1 MVGWTLNEG
10 MIVQDDPDSVQLTQQ
25 VAHDSKAPPTAA
37 PQSSEQLAVHQAA
50 SLPQTPEHPDLQSR
64 TVAKEFKTAEQLAEM
79 ILSDL
84 RQVKGCPKAGVTVTV
99 YGLGPWNSWLH
110 FGAAAGPVRNKTEL
124 QEFCT
129 ILTERLKGRY
139 DILP

>member
-1 MVGWTLNEG
+1 MK
-10 MIVQDDPDSVQLTQQ
+10 DDPDLVQLARQIPQ
-25 VAHDSKAPPTAA
+25 EEKALPVVAS
-37 PQSSEQLAVHQAA
+37 QSSEQAGRNEPASSTQIPAHPNLQTQAV
-50 SLPQTPEHPDLQSR
+50 S
-64 TVAKEFKTAEQLAEM
+64 KEFKTAEQLAAM

-84 RQVKGCPKAGVTVTV
+84 RQVKGCPKDGLTVTV

-110 FGAAAGPVRNKTEL
+110 FGAAAGPVRNKAEL

-129 ILTERLKGRY
+129 ILTERLKNRY